1 MGIVGFKQ
9 QRTRLQMSLI
19 GMDTNGMR
27 WGNRWLITGEVNSK
41 YRSTKIERERE
52 RDTEIK
58 KYREWKWWQ
67 GMETVK
73 KKNIDKWGKRKM
85 KLGEK
90 KRKKNSS
97 KMSGIQ

>member
-52 RDTEIK
+52 RERYWNKEIQRMK
-58 KYREWKWWQ
+58 MMARDGNSQKEKHRQVREEED
-67 GMETVK
+67 ETRRK
-73 KKNIDKWGKRKM
+73 KKE
-85 KLGEK
+85 EK
-90 KRKKNSS
+90 FK
-97 KMSGIQ
+97 